1 MSGRV
6 LALWCMDWPA
16 VAAAAATG
24 LPATAPVAVTV
35 ANRVI
40 ACSAGARADGVRRGL
55 RRRESQ
61 ARSPRLHV
69 VPADPGRDAR
79 YFEGVVA
86 AVDDLVPR
94 AEVLRPGLLVLSVS
108 GAARYFGSEH
118 AVAERLIDA
127 VAAAGAECQIGIA
140 EQLSTAVLASRAGR
154 IVDTADA
161 EFLAPLS
168 IRSSRPSPVCR
179 HRAATSWSICCGGWG
194 FVPSARSRRCPA
206 PMSPPGSAPMRCWPT
221 GSPVPS
227 RCAGRRVGSC
237 LRSWVC

>member
-168 IRSSRPSPVCR
+168 IRELSAEPSLSASGRDELVDLLWRLGIRTIGAFAALSRADV
-179 HRAATSWSICCGGWG
+179 TS
-194 FVPSARSRRCPA
+194 
-206 PMSPPGSAPMRCWPT
+206 GSAPMRCWPT